1 MRSSFT
7 AAALTLS
14 ALVQADA
21 STIWATKT
29 VSVCPTQEVV
39 SQNAGVGQ
47 IGAVDTTYTVTETVY
62 AHPSTV
68 TVTADKVTVTETVVV
83 GSQVPGSIK
92 YNNPTSNA
100 PTQNMGAASTN
111 GPFSSVKS
119 VPYSFHNTTVASGV
133 YQNATGHVRSSTST
147 LASVRTLNATV
158 SKIPVVT
165 SVATYNA
172 TGSSVSTISPALS
185 QNATVSEY
193 ATSAVLSCPNGKVN
207 STIYK
212 TSTHNGA
219 ALSIVYITPIA
230 ATVYTTT
237 TVTSTST
244 IPTKAGF
251 LPIVDTTA
259 TVYPGANAS
268 DYPALTP
275 DSGLTKRAVE
285 EPASPCTSAV
295 TVFAIQSGAATSTLS
310 QQTVTSTS
318 TSVVTVPYYAACG
331 PSNLI
336 NKDPFT
342 GMPIN
347 DVGPLAVKSSTND
360 VYHYNWTN
368 AYDCCAACQEQEGCT
383 YSAFSPD
390 LHGENYVKTNTCILS
405 FWKECNVPYNQAQ
418 WRAEGY
424 NDYEYTVSNGNCGF
438 LSRHRNPRCRFVYRD
453 NEVVCDSD
461 CDGSYDQHMTYPEWQ
476 AAPALPEC
484 PLGSGP

>member
-1 MRSSFT
+1 MRSSLT

-29 VSVCPTQEVV
+29 VSVCPTQDVV
-39 SQNAGVGQ
+39 SQNVG
-47 IGAVDTTYTVTETVY
+47 IGQTGSVDTTYTITETVY

-83 GSQVPGSIK
+83 GSQVPGSTK
-92 YNNPTSNA
+92 YADSTSNV
-100 PTQNMGAASTN
+100 PTQNIGAASTN

-119 VPYSFHNTTVASGV
+119 VPYPFYNTTVGSGV
-133 YQNATGHVRSSTST
+133 YQNATGPVRFSTST
-147 LASVRTLNATV
+147 LASVRTLDATV
-158 SKIPVVT
+158 SDLPVVT
-165 SVATYNA
+165 PVATYNA
-172 TGSSVSTISPALS
+172 TGSSVSAFSPVLS
-185 QNATVSEY
+185 QNATISGY
-193 ATSAVLSCPNGKVN
+193 STSAVLSCPNGKVN
-207 STIYK
+207 STVHP
-212 TSTHNGA
+212 TRTDSGA
-219 ALSIVYITPIA
+219 ALSVVYITPIA

-295 TVFAIQSGAATSTLS
+295 TVFAVQSGAATSTLS

-336 NKDPFT
+336 NKDPYT
-342 GMPIN
+342 GMPII
-347 DVGPLAVKSSTND
+347 DVGALAVKWSTND
-360 VYHYNWTN
+360 VWHYNWTN

-383 YSAFSPD
+383 YSAFTPD
-390 LHGENYVKTNTCILS
+390 LYGENHVKTNTCILS
-405 FWKECNVPYNQAQ
+405 FWDDCNVFNNQAQ
-418 WRAEGY
+418 WIAEGY
-424 NDYEYTVSNGNCGF
+424 GKNEYTVSNGNCGF
-438 LSRHRNPRCRFVYRD
+438 MSRHRNPRCRFVYRD
-453 NEVVCDSD
+453 NDVVCDSD
-461 CDGSYDQHMTYPEWQ
+461 CDGSYDQHMTYAEWE
-476 AAPALPEC
+476 AAPAMPEC
-484 PLGSGP
+484 PLGPKA